1 MGGMVGQTAGVM
13 GLPDPSVV
21 IAAGGTGG
29 HIYPGLALAQAVLE
43 RAPEARIAFV
53 GTARG
58 LEGELIPKAGY
69 PLHLVDM
76 VPFAG
81 RARLLLPVALVRAT
95 AQSRALLRRLEADV
109 AVGMGGYTSI
119 PLVAGA
125 RFAGVPSLIHESGAI
140 PGRANLLAAR
150 FTGNVATAFAE
161 AESAFPRSATVRT
174 VGMPLSPG
182 LARFDRQAL
191 RPAARAAFDL
201 PEGCRFLLVN
211 GGSQGAASLNRLAL
225 GLADRWRDRDD
236 IRILLKAGARQH
248 EAVAA
253 ELAGHPGRERIEL
266 TRFIERMDHA
276 YAAADMAV
284 CRAGA
289 GTVAELAVVG
299 LPSVLVPYPHA
310 PLDHQTLNARVLTAV
325 GGALL
330 VADHEATPDVVG
342 PLLEDRLDDPDA
354 HGRMRTGLAAV
365 AHPCAAEELAEWALS
380 LVRGART

>member
-1 MGGMVGQTAGVM
+1 MGQTAGVM
-13 GLPDPSVV
+13 APVDPSVV

-29 HIYPGLALAQAVLE
+29 HIYPGLALAQAVME
-43 RAPEARIAFV
+43 RAPGARITFV

-58 LEGELIPKAGY
+58 LESELIPKAGY
-69 PLHLVDM
+69 ALHLVDM

-81 RARLLLPVALVRAT
+81 RGRVLLPFALVRAT
-95 AQSRALLRRLEADV
+95 LQSRALLRRVEADV

-125 RFAGVPSLIHESGAI
+125 RFGGVPSLIHESGAI

-150 FTGNVATAFAE
+150 LTGNVATAFAE
-161 AESAFPRSATVRT
+161 AESAFPRAATVRT
-174 VGMPLSPG
+174 VGMPLGPG
-182 LARFDRQAL
+182 LAHFDRDAI
-191 RPAARAAFDL
+191 RKEARLAFGLTDD
-201 PEGCRFLLVN
+201 CRFLLVN

-225 GLADRWRDRDD
+225 GLADRWRDRVD

-248 EAVAA
+248 DSVAA
-253 ELAGHPGRERIEL
+253 ELEGHPGRDRVEL

-289 GTVAELAVVG
+289 GTVAELAVVR

-310 PLDHQTLNARVLTAV
+310 PLDHQTLNAKVLTAV
-325 GGALL
+325 GGAVL
-330 VADHEATPDVVG
+330 VADHEATPEVVG
-342 PLLEDRLDDPDA
+342 PLLEERLDHPDVLADMGRRLTEVSHPDA
-354 HGRMRTGLAAV
+354 AG
-365 AHPCAAEELAEWALS
+365 ELAEWALS
-380 LVRGART
+380 LAGEGQP